1 MKVHTLYFL
10 ILKVSFVI
18 QFILVITG
26 QISEHSILYLGN
38 DFVFKMSLGLFL
50 ILYFMFNN
58 IPDLYTYDKVVISFG
73 GALLVYDSFY
83 NVLPKVLEKFNIGFN
98 PFSLTDMFYRIKP
111 E

>member
-18 QFILVITG
+18 QFILVIAG
-26 QISEHSILYLGN
+26 QISEHSILYLAN

-50 ILYFMFNN
+50 VLYFMFNN

-83 NVLPKVLEKFNIGFN
+83 NVLPKVLEKFNVGFN
-98 PFSLTDMFYRIKP
+98 PFSVTDMFYRIKP

>member
-18 QFILVITG
+18 QFFLVITG
-26 QISEHSILYLGN
+26 QMSEHHILYLIN
-38 DFVFKMSLGLFL
+38 DFLFKMSLGLFL

-58 IPDLYTYDKVVISFG
+58 IPDLYTYDKLVISFG
-73 GALLVYDSFY
+73 GALLVYDSIY
-83 NVLPKVLEKFNIGFN
+83 NVLPKVLNNYNIAFN
-98 PFSLTDMFYRIKP
+98 PFSLNNMFYQIKP

>member
-10 ILKVSFVI
+10 ILKISFVI

-26 QISEHSILYLGN
+26 QMSEDSILYLSN
-38 DFVFKMSLGLFL
+38 DFIFKMSLGLFL

-58 IPDLYTYDKVVISFG
+58 IPDLYSYDKVVISFG